1 MARNKINA
9 EMEARKGRRRVAE
22 LIACGMRNEM
32 AVNLTAIEF
41 CVEEG
46 TVYKWRSE
54 ADDATL
60 NEAIATKEAKAQRI
74 WDTVHSMARIKND
87 GGRAA
92 KTCKVAQDKPKE
104 NQRQGNETHKQG
116 KFQF

>member
-22 LIACGMRNEM
+22 LIAFGMRNEM
-32 AVNLTAIEF
+32 AVSITAIEF

-60 NEAIATKEAKAQRI
+60 NDGIAVKEAKALRI
-74 WDTVHSMARIKND
+74 WNLVHSLAKIKHD

-92 KTCKVAQDKPKE
+92 KTRKVAQDKPLD
-104 NQRQGNETHKQG
+104 NNRQGASNKQA
-116 KFQF
+116 KFNF